1 MDDLKLIQLAKAGQ
15 SEAIGELYDR
25 YFEALYRFF
34 YWQTN
39 RQEDDARDLT
49 QDTFLSMVKS
59 VKHFEARSS
68 FRNWLYAIAKHK
80 LNDWLK
86 QKYQLPTQPLFET
99 LADESDWIDP
109 ADQEKKVRLLELL
122 LKQLGEQ
129 EKQVIELRYFR
140 NFSVKETAKKLSLSE
155 SHVKVISH
163 RALKR
168 LKIL

>member
-1 MDDLKLIQLAKAGQ
+1 MEISALVRLAQAGQ
-15 SEAIGELYDR
+15 SEAVGQLYDI
-25 YFEALYRFF
+25 YFEPIYRFF

-39 RQEDDARDLT
+39 RQEAVARDLT
-49 QDTFLSMVKS
+49 QDTFLAMARSI
-59 VKHFEARSS
+59 KHFEARSS

-99 LADESDWIDP
+99 LADDSDWIDP
-109 ADQEKKVRLLELL
+109 VDQKKKVKQLELL
-122 LKQLGEQ
+122 LHQLRDQ
-129 EKQVIELRYFR
+129 EKQVIELRYLR
-140 NFSVKETAKKLSLSE
+140 NFSIRETAKKLSLSE

-168 LKIL
+168 LKAL